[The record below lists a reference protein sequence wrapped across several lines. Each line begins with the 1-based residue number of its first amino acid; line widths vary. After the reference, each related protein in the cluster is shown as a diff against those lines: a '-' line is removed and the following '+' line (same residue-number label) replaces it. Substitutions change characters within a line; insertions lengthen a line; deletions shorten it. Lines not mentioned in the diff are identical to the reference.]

1 MAVEV
6 AEIERRPDSEFSDVE
21 GLVTGMKGAE
31 VFETGNLEAGTW
43 SAGVSA
49 GLVHDIPSV
58 DELVSRIVADAE
70 AIIGGRLV
78 GMAD

>member
-1 MAVEV
+1 MLRRKSREGMRPMLNTRIT
-6 AEIERRPDSEFSDVE
+6 EI
-21 GLVTGMKGAE
+21 
-31 VFETGNLEAGTW
+31 FETGNLDAGTW
-43 SAGVSA
+43 LAGVSA
-49 GLVHDIPSV
+49 GLVHDLPSV